1 MLGKGYDIR
10 HETIAAFNRQIEE
23 NIKNNGVVV
32 SIGCSTLQPGDE
44 QLHDIFERADHI
56 MYERKKEMKA
66 ILGEIQDGTF
76 KKQFADENA
85 TDAANL
91 KEMRAAEEKEDIEVV
106 GKRLRIACGLQKED
120 E

>member
-1 MLGKGYDIR
+1 
-10 HETIAAFNRQIEE
+10 
-23 NIKNNGVVV
+23 
-32 SIGCSTLQPGDE
+32 
-44 QLHDIFERADHI
+44 
-56 MYERKKEMKA
+56 MKA

-76 KKQFADENA
+76 KQEFADENA

-91 KEMRAAEEKEDIEVV
+91 KEMRAAEERETIETV